1 MRTQKN
7 KASNTRKAV
16 FRVRVCGGQPP
27 DCGVIALGEVEMKK
41 KEIAFRRKNGGER
54 KKKCLKK

>member
-41 KEIAFRRKNGGER
+41 KEISEKMEAKER
-54 KKKCLKK
+54 KKCVQV